1 MGGVVLT
8 LPGPPPRRT
17 RIGSRLGCSKEGA
30 GSARL
35 VPRPTLPG
43 KQEILAP
50 RLSRNFSSRWVRS
63 VDYALTTTKERSV
76 AHLCAP
82 AQSVGF
88 PRLLRIGWCARPW
101 LLWGAR
107 PPAHP
112 PAGCYRVCLRVSLWG
127 RSGLAL
133 WCGLGGETWTPTSYL
148 RTSRRRCFPTM
159 PRCPPRWK
167 EDGRTLSAE

>member
-1 MGGVVLT
+1 MPT

-17 RIGSRLGCSKEGA
+17 RVGSRLGCSKEGV

-50 RLSRNFSSRWVRS
+50 RLSLNFSSRWVRS
-63 VDYALTTTKERSV
+63 VDYALTTTHERSV

-88 PRLLRIGWCARPW
+88 PRLVRIGWCARPW
-101 LLWGAR
+101 LPCGAR

-112 PAGCYRVCLRVSLWG
+112 PRRVLRVLWSL
-127 RSGLAL
+127 
-133 WCGLGGETWTPTSYL
+133 
-148 RTSRRRCFPTM
+148 
-159 PRCPPRWK
+159 PPRQLVGKKWSGFVVRI
-167 EDGRTLSAE
+167 GRGNLDSH